1 SNSNNFI
8 REITSSANRM
18 NMRFAEL
25 FSWGAAKTGIQ
36 RHQLLTAIPS
46 SNFKHQTIFPFLQPV
61 S

>member
-1 SNSNNFI
+1 
-8 REITSSANRM
+8 M